1 MLIRLLPLVLLLSTQ
16 PVAQPA
22 RTVTAAGFEI
32 GITSELAGFDLKTS
46 VVKIA
51 DGVDRLDLTLTSRQP
66 AHPPRIALKW
76 RIPSH
81 DVAGH
86 WMTSRVLNKAIR
98 PDWTSGRL
106 QPTMFAKEA
115 PVSTLFSSTNR
126 NVLTFAVSDALN
138 TIQIGSGVREEDGWI
153 YNEVSFFSERHKQ
166 LTDYTASVR
175 IDRRDVPYETALKEV
190 AEWWA
195 AQPGYAPAPVPAA
208 AWGPVYSTW
217 YNYHQSVDSAELVKD
232 LAVAKQLGFESIIVD
247 DGWQT
252 LDTNRGYAFTGDWK
266 PERMTDMKAF
276 VEQSQKL
283 GVKVVLWYAV
293 PFIGKNSSLV
303 SRFRDKSLRFTP
315 TGLAAYTLDPRYPD
329 VREYLIDIYRAALRD
344 WKLDGFK
351 LDFIDRFVADE
362 QTVLDAT
369 SGRDYA
375 SVNEGADRL
384 MTDVIGELRKINPD
398 VMLEFRQPYIGP
410 LIRKYGNMFRASD
423 SPNAYLTNKVKSID
437 LRLLGGSTAVHGDMV
452 MWHESEPV
460 EKAALQLL
468 NILFA
473 VPQVSVKLREIPKD
487 HLAMTRFYL
496 DYYNRNRDVLVKGD
510 IDAPFP
516 TMNYPLVRGYTRDKQ
531 VVALYADVL
540 LSLDGS
546 RPTSRIDIVNAKGSR
561 QVVMS
566 LPQDLGT
573 YRYDV
578 RDCQGRVVKQGQLTL
593 VKGLMELEVP
603 LSGLVSLER
612 VTAASAAARN

>member
-1 MLIRLLPLVLLLSTQ
+1 MLISALPIVLLLS
-16 PVAQPA
+16 AQPS

-32 GITSELAGFDLKTS
+32 GITVDLQGFDLKTD
-46 VVKIA
+46 VVRVG
-51 DGVDRLDLTLTSRQP
+51 DGVERLDLTLTSPRS
-66 AHPPRIALKW
+66 ARPPRIALKW

-153 YNEVSFFSERHKQ
+153 YNEVIFFSEPHKAV
-166 LTDYTASVR
+166 TEYKASVR
-175 IDRRDVPYETALKEV
+175 IDRRDVPYETVLKDV
-190 AEWWA
+190 ADWWA
-195 AQPGYAPAPVPAA
+195 AQPGYAPAPVPSA

-217 YNYHQSVDSAELVKD
+217 YNYHQSVDSAELLKE
-232 LAVAKQLGFESIIVD
+232 LEVAKQLGFESIIVD

-276 VEQSQKL
+276 VEKSQAL
-283 GVKVVLWYAV
+283 GVKVMLWYAV
-293 PFIGKNSSLV
+293 PFVGRNASMAA
-303 SRFRDKSLRFTP
+303 RFKDKSLRFTP
-315 TGLAAYTLDPRYPD
+315 TGLAAYTLDPRYPE
-329 VREYLIDIYRAALRD
+329 VRQYLIDIYRTALRD

-362 QTVLDAT
+362 QTVLEAAD
-369 SGRDYA
+369 GRDFA
-375 SVNEGADRL
+375 SVNEAADRL
-384 MTDVIGELRKINPD
+384 MTDVIAQLRKINPD

-437 LRLLGGSTAVHGDMV
+437 LRLLGGTTAVHGDMI
-452 MWHESEPV
+452 MWHEREPV

-468 NILFA
+468 NILFT

-487 HLAMTRFYL
+487 HLAMTKFYI
-496 DYYNRNRDVLVKGD
+496 DYYNRNRDVLVKGG

-516 TMNYPLVRGYTRDKQ
+516 TLNYPLVRGYGKDKQ
-531 VVALYADVL
+531 IVALYTDVVL
-540 LSLDGS
+540 ALDSS

-561 QVVMS
+561 QVVLS
-566 LPQDLGT
+566 LPKDLGT
-573 YRYDV
+573 YKYDI
-578 RDCQGRVVKQGQLTL
+578 RDCLGRVVKQGTMTLT
-593 VKGLMELEVP
+593 KGLVELDVP
-603 LSGLVSLER
+603 LSGLVSFER
-612 VTAASAAARN
+612 AIAASAPARN

>member
-1 MLIRLLPLVLLLSTQ
+1 MLITLLLLLGTQ
-16 PVAQPA
+16 LPAQPA
-22 RTVTAAGFEI
+22 RTVTVAGFEV
-32 GITSELAGFDLKTS
+32 GITTDLGGFELKTD
-46 VVKIA
+46 VVKIG
-51 DGVDRLDLTLTSRQP
+51 DGVERLDLTLTSPRPTQ
-66 AHPPRIALKW
+66 PPRVALKW
-76 RIPSH
+76 RIASH

-115 PVSTLFSSTNR
+115 PVSALFSSTNR

-153 YNEVSFFSERHKQ
+153 YNEVIFFSERHKQ
-166 LTDYTASVR
+166 VTEYKASVR
-175 IDRRDVPYETALKEV
+175 LDRRNVPYETALKAV

-217 YNYHQSVDSAELVKD
+217 YNYHQSVDSAELLKE
-232 LAVAKQLGFESIIVD
+232 LEVARQLGFESIIVD

-276 VEQSQKL
+276 VERSQQL

-293 PFIGKNSSLV
+293 PFVGKNASMAT
-303 SRFRDKSLRFTP
+303 RFKDKSLRFTP
-315 TGLAAYTLDPRYPD
+315 TGLAAYTLDPRYPE
-329 VREYLIDIYRAALRD
+329 VREYLIDIYRTALRE
-344 WKLDGFK
+344 WKLDGLK

-362 QTVLDAT
+362 QTVLEAVG
-369 SGRDYA
+369 GRDYA

-384 MTDVIGELRKINPD
+384 MTDVIAELKKINPD

-423 SPNAYLTNKVKSID
+423 SPNAYLTNRVKSVD
-437 LRLLGGSTAVHGDMV
+437 LRLLGGTTAVHGDMI
-452 MWHESEPV
+452 MWHETEPV

-468 NILFA
+468 NILFT
-473 VPQVSVKLREIPKD
+473 VPQVSVKLREIPKE

-516 TMNYPLVRGYTRDKQ
+516 SMNYPVVRGYAGDKQ
-531 VVALYADVL
+531 IVALYTDLVL
-540 LSLDGS
+540 TVDRS
-546 RPTSRIDIVNAKGSR
+546 RPTARIDVVNAKGSR
-561 QVVMS
+561 QVVLSM
-566 LPQDLGT
+566 PQDLGT
-573 YRYDV
+573 YRYEI
-578 RDCQGRVVKQGQLTL
+578 RDCLGRTVTQGQTTL
-593 VKGLMELEVP
+593 RKGLVELDVP
-603 LSGLVSLER
+603 LSGLVSFER
-612 VTAASAAARN
+612 VTAASGPARN

>member
-1 MLIRLLPLVLLLSTQ
+1 MLITLLLLLGTQ
-16 PVAQPA
+16 LPAQPA
-22 RTVTAAGFEI
+22 RTVTVAGFEV
-32 GITSELAGFDLKTS
+32 GITTDLGGFELKTD
-46 VVKIA
+46 VVKIG
-51 DGVDRLDLTLTSRQP
+51 DGVERLDLTLTSPRPTQ
-66 AHPPRIALKW
+66 PPRVALKW
-76 RIPSH
+76 RIASH

-115 PVSTLFSSTNR
+115 PVSALFSSTNR

-153 YNEVSFFSERHKQ
+153 YNEVIFFSERHKQ
-166 LTDYTASVR
+166 VTEYKASVR
-175 IDRRDVPYETALKEV
+175 LDRRNVPYETALKAV

-217 YNYHQSVDSAELVKD
+217 YNYHQSVDSAELLKE
-232 LAVAKQLGFESIIVD
+232 LEVARQLGFESIIVD

-276 VEQSQKL
+276 VERSQQL

-293 PFIGKNSSLV
+293 PFVGRNASMAT
-303 SRFRDKSLRFTP
+303 RFKDKSLRFTP
-315 TGLAAYTLDPRYPD
+315 TGLAAYTLDPRYPE
-329 VREYLIDIYRAALRD
+329 VREYLIDIYRTALRE
-344 WKLDGFK
+344 WKLDGLK

-362 QTVLDAT
+362 QTVLEAVG
-369 SGRDYA
+369 GRDYA

-384 MTDVIGELRKINPD
+384 MTDVIAELKKINPD

-423 SPNAYLTNKVKSID
+423 SPNAYLTNRVKSVD
-437 LRLLGGSTAVHGDMV
+437 LRLLGGTTAVHGDMI
-452 MWHESEPV
+452 MWHETEPV

-468 NILFA
+468 NILFT
-473 VPQVSVKLREIPKD
+473 VPQVSVKLREIPKE

-516 TMNYPLVRGYTRDKQ
+516 SMNYPVVRGYAGDKQ
-531 VVALYADVL
+531 IVALYTDLVL
-540 LSLDGS
+540 TVDRS
-546 RPTSRIDIVNAKGSR
+546 RPTARIDVVNAKGSR
-561 QVVMS
+561 QVVLSM
-566 LPQDLGT
+566 PQDLGT
-573 YRYDV
+573 YRYEI
-578 RDCQGRVVKQGQLTL
+578 RDCLGRTVTQGQTTL
-593 VKGLMELEVP
+593 RKGLVELDVP
-603 LSGLVSLER
+603 LSGLVSFER
-612 VTAASAAARN
+612 VTAASGPARN

>member
-1 MLIRLLPLVLLLSTQ
+1 MLITLLLLLGTQ
-16 PVAQPA
+16 LPAQPA
-22 RTVTAAGFEI
+22 RTVTVAGFEV
-32 GITSELAGFDLKTS
+32 GITSDLGGFELKTD
-46 VVKIA
+46 VVKIG
-51 DGVDRLDLTLTSRQP
+51 DGVERLDLTLTSPRPTQ
-66 AHPPRIALKW
+66 PPRVALKW
-76 RIPSH
+76 RIASH

-115 PVSTLFSSTNR
+115 PVSALFSSTNR

-153 YNEVSFFSERHKQ
+153 YNEVIFFSERHKQ
-166 LTDYTASVR
+166 VTEYKASVR
-175 IDRRDVPYETALKEV
+175 LDRRNVPYETALKAV

-217 YNYHQSVDSAELVKD
+217 YNYHQSVDSAELLKE
-232 LAVAKQLGFESIIVD
+232 LEVARQLGFESIIVD

-276 VEQSQKL
+276 VERSQQL

-293 PFIGKNSSLV
+293 PFVGKNASMAT
-303 SRFRDKSLRFTP
+303 RFKDKSLRFTP
-315 TGLAAYTLDPRYPD
+315 TGLAAYTLDPRYPE
-329 VREYLIDIYRAALRD
+329 VREYLIDIYRTALRE
-344 WKLDGFK
+344 WKLDGLK

-362 QTVLDAT
+362 QTVLEAVG
-369 SGRDYA
+369 GRDYA

-384 MTDVIGELRKINPD
+384 MTDVIAELKKINPD

-423 SPNAYLTNKVKSID
+423 SPNAYLTNRVKSVD
-437 LRLLGGSTAVHGDMV
+437 LRLLGGTTAVHGDMI
-452 MWHESEPV
+452 MWHETEPV

-468 NILFA
+468 NILFT
-473 VPQVSVKLREIPKD
+473 VPQVSVKLREIPKE

-516 TMNYPLVRGYTRDKQ
+516 SMNYPVVRGYAGDKQ
-531 VVALYADVL
+531 IVALYTDLVL
-540 LSLDGS
+540 TVDRS
-546 RPTSRIDIVNAKGSR
+546 RPTARIDVVNAKGSR
-561 QVVMS
+561 QVVLSM
-566 LPQDLGT
+566 PQDLGT
-573 YRYDV
+573 YRYEI
-578 RDCQGRVVKQGQLTL
+578 RDCLGRTVTQGQTTL
-593 VKGLMELEVP
+593 RKGLVELDVP
-603 LSGLVSLER
+603 LSGLVSFER
-612 VTAASAAARN
+612 VTAASGPARN

>member
-1 MLIRLLPLVLLLSTQ
+1 MLISALPILLLLS
-16 PVAQPA
+16 AQPS

-32 GITSELAGFDLKTS
+32 GITVDLQGFDLKTD
-46 VVKIA
+46 VVRVG
-51 DGVDRLDLTLTSRQP
+51 DGVERLDLTLASPRS
-66 AHPPRIALKW
+66 ARPPRIALKW

-153 YNEVSFFSERHKQ
+153 YNEVIFFSEPHKAV
-166 LTDYTASVR
+166 TEYKASVR
-175 IDRRDVPYETALKEV
+175 IDRRDVPYETVLKDV
-190 AEWWA
+190 ADWWA
-195 AQPGYAPAPVPAA
+195 AQPGYAPAPVPSA

-217 YNYHQSVDSAELVKD
+217 YNYHQSVDSAELLKE
-232 LAVAKQLGFESIIVD
+232 LEVAKQLGFESIIVD

-276 VEQSQKL
+276 VEKSQAL
-283 GVKVVLWYAV
+283 GVKVMLWYAV
-293 PFIGKNSSLV
+293 PFVGRNASMAA
-303 SRFRDKSLRFTP
+303 RFKDKSLRFTP
-315 TGLAAYTLDPRYPD
+315 TGLAAYTLDPRYPE
-329 VREYLIDIYRAALRD
+329 VRQYLIDIYRTALRD

-362 QTVLDAT
+362 QTVMEAT
-369 SGRDYA
+369 DGRDYA
-375 SVNEGADRL
+375 SVNEAADRL

-423 SPNAYLTNKVKSID
+423 SPNAYVTNKVKSID
-437 LRLLGGSTAVHGDMV
+437 LRLLGGTTAVHGDMI
-452 MWHESEPV
+452 MWHEREPV

-468 NILFA
+468 NILFT

-487 HLAMTRFYL
+487 HLAMTKFYI
-496 DYYNRNRDVLVKGD
+496 DYYNRNRDVLVKGG

-516 TMNYPLVRGYTRDKQ
+516 TLNYPLVRGYGKDKQ
-531 VVALYADVL
+531 IVALYTDVVL
-540 LSLDGS
+540 ALDSS

-561 QVVMS
+561 QVVLS
-566 LPQDLGT
+566 LPKDLGT
-573 YRYDV
+573 YKYDI
-578 RDCQGRVVKQGQLTL
+578 RDCLGRVVKQGTMTLT
-593 VKGLMELEVP
+593 KGLVELDVP
-603 LSGLVSLER
+603 LSGLVSFER
-612 VTAASAAARN
+612 AIAASAPARN

>member
-1 MLIRLLPLVLLLSTQ
+1 MLISALPIVLLLSVQ
-16 PVAQPA
+16 PS
-22 RTVTAAGFEI
+22 RTVTAGGTEI
-32 GITSELAGFDLKTS
+32 GIIADLQGFALKTD
-46 VVKIA
+46 VVRVA
-51 DGVDRLDLTLTSRQP
+51 DGVERLDLTLTSPRS
-66 AHPPRIALKW
+66 ARPPRIALKW

-115 PVSTLFSSTNR
+115 PVSTLFSSTNH

-153 YNEVSFFSERHKQ
+153 YNEVIFFSEPHKAV
-166 LTDYTASVR
+166 TEYKAAVR
-175 IDRRDVPYETALKEV
+175 IDRRDVPYETALKDV

-217 YNYHQSVDSAELVKD
+217 YNYHQSVDSAELLKE
-232 LAVAKQLGFESIIVD
+232 LEVAKQLGFESIIVD

-276 VEQSQKL
+276 VEKSQAL

-293 PFIGKNSSLV
+293 PFVGRNASMAA
-303 SRFRDKSLRFTP
+303 RFKDKSLRFTP
-315 TGLAAYTLDPRYPD
+315 TGLAAYTLDPRYPE
-329 VREYLIDIYRAALRD
+329 VRQYLIDIYRNAMRD

-362 QTVLDAT
+362 QTVLEAAD
-369 SGRDYA
+369 GRDFA
-375 SVNEGADRL
+375 SVNEAADRL

-437 LRLLGGSTAVHGDMV
+437 LRLLGGTTAVHGDMI
-452 MWHESEPV
+452 MWHEREPV

-468 NILFA
+468 NILFT

-487 HLAMTRFYL
+487 HLAMTKFYI
-496 DYYNRNRDVLVKGD
+496 DYYNRNRDVLVKGA

-516 TMNYPLVRGYTRDKQ
+516 TLNYPLVRGYGRDKQ
-531 VVALYADVL
+531 IVALYTDVVL
-540 LSLDGS
+540 ALDSS

-561 QVVMS
+561 QVVLS
-566 LPQDLGT
+566 LPKDLGT
-573 YRYDV
+573 YKYEI
-578 RDCQGRVVKQGQLTL
+578 RDCLGRVIKQGTMTLT
-593 VKGLMELEVP
+593 KGLVELDVP
-603 LSGLVSLER
+603 LSGLVSFER
-612 VTAASAAARN
+612 AIAASAPARN

>member
-1 MLIRLLPLVLLLSTQ
+1 MLIRALPFLLLLT
-16 PVAQPA
+16 AQPQPS
-22 RTVTAAGFEI
+22 RSVTAAGFEI
-32 GITSELAGFDLKTS
+32 GITADLQGFVLKTD
-46 VVKIA
+46 VVRVA
-51 DGVDRLDLTLTSRQP
+51 DGVERLDLTLTSPRS
-66 AHPPRIALKW
+66 AKPPRIALKW

-153 YNEVSFFSERHKQ
+153 YNEVIFFSEPHKAV
-166 LTDYTASVR
+166 TEYKASVR
-175 IDRRDVPYETALKEV
+175 IDRRDVPYETALKDG
-190 AEWWA
+190 ADWWA
-195 AQPGYAPAPVPAA
+195 AQPGYAPAPVPPA

-217 YNYHQSVDSAELVKD
+217 YNYHQSVDSAELLKE
-232 LAVAKQLGFESIIVD
+232 LEVAKQLGFESIIVD

-266 PERMTDMKAF
+266 PERMADMKAF
-276 VEQSQKL
+276 VEKSQAL

-293 PFIGKNSSLV
+293 PFVGRNSSMAA
-303 SRFRDKSLRFTP
+303 RFKDKSLRFTP
-315 TGLAAYTLDPRYPD
+315 TGLAAYTLDPRYPE
-329 VREYLIDIYRAALRD
+329 VRQYLIDIYRNALRD

-362 QTVLDAT
+362 QTVLEAAD
-369 SGRDYA
+369 GRDYA
-375 SVNEGADRL
+375 SVNEAADRL

-437 LRLLGGSTAVHGDMV
+437 LRLLGGTTAVHGDMI
-452 MWHESEPV
+452 MWHEREPV

-468 NILFA
+468 NILFT

-487 HLAMTRFYL
+487 HLAMTKFYI
-496 DYYNRNRDVLVKGD
+496 DYYNRNRDVLVKGG

-516 TMNYPLVRGYTRDKQ
+516 TLNYPLVRGYGTDKQ
-531 VVALYADVL
+531 IVALYTDLVL
-540 LSLDGS
+540 ALDPS

-561 QVVMS
+561 QVVLSM
-566 LPQDLGT
+566 PKDLGT
-573 YRYDV
+573 YKYDI
-578 RDCQGRVVKQGQLTL
+578 RDCLGRVVKQGTMTLT
-593 VKGLMELEVP
+593 KGLVELDVP
-603 LSGLVSLER
+603 LSGLVPFER
-612 VTAASAAARN
+612 ATAASAPARN

>member
-1 MLIRLLPLVLLLSTQ
+1 MLISALPIVLLLS
-16 PVAQPA
+16 AQPS

-32 GITSELAGFDLKTS
+32 GITVDLQGFDLKTD
-46 VVKIA
+46 VVRVG
-51 DGVDRLDLTLTSRQP
+51 DGVERLDLTLTSPRS
-66 AHPPRIALKW
+66 ARPPRIALKW

-153 YNEVSFFSERHKQ
+153 YNEVIFFSEPHKAV
-166 LTDYTASVR
+166 TEYKASVR
-175 IDRRDVPYETALKEV
+175 IDRRDVPYETVLKDV
-190 AEWWA
+190 ADWWA
-195 AQPGYAPAPVPAA
+195 AQPGYAPAPVPSA

-217 YNYHQSVDSAELVKD
+217 YNYHQSVDSAELLKE
-232 LAVAKQLGFESIIVD
+232 LEVAKQLGFESIIVD

-276 VEQSQKL
+276 VEKSQAL
-283 GVKVVLWYAV
+283 GVKVMLWYAV
-293 PFIGKNSSLV
+293 PFVGRNASMAA
-303 SRFRDKSLRFTP
+303 RFKDKSLRFTP
-315 TGLAAYTLDPRYPD
+315 TGLAAYTLDPRYPE
-329 VREYLIDIYRAALRD
+329 VRQYLIDIYRTALRD

-362 QTVLDAT
+362 QTVLEAAD
-369 SGRDYA
+369 GRDFA
-375 SVNEGADRL
+375 SVNEAADRL
-384 MTDVIGELRKINPD
+384 MTDVIAQLRKINPD

-423 SPNAYLTNKVKSID
+423 SPNAYVTNKVKSID
-437 LRLLGGSTAVHGDMV
+437 LRLLGGTTAVHGDMI
-452 MWHESEPV
+452 MWHEREPV
-460 EKAALQLL
+460 EQAALQLL
-468 NILFA
+468 NILFT

-487 HLAMTRFYL
+487 HLAMTKFYI
-496 DYYNRNRDVLVKGD
+496 DYYNRNRDVLVKGG

-516 TMNYPLVRGYTRDKQ
+516 TLNYPLVRGYGKDKQ
-531 VVALYADVL
+531 IVALYTDVVL
-540 LSLDGS
+540 ALDSS

-561 QVVMS
+561 QVVLS
-566 LPQDLGT
+566 LLKDLGT
-573 YRYDV
+573 YKYDI
-578 RDCQGRVVKQGQLTL
+578 RNCLGRVVKQGTITLT
-593 VKGLMELEVP
+593 KGLVELDVP
-603 LSGLVSLER
+603 LSGLVSFER
-612 VTAASAAARN
+612 AIAASAPARN

>member
-1 MLIRLLPLVLLLSTQ
+1 MLIRALPVVWLLTAQLQ
-16 PVAQPA
+16 PS
-22 RTVTAAGFEI
+22 RTVTAAGFDI
-32 GITSELAGFDLKTS
+32 AITADLQGFDLQTD
-46 VVKIA
+46 VVRVA
-51 DGVDRLDLTLTSRQP
+51 QGVERLDLTLTSPR
-66 AHPPRIALKW
+66 AARPPRIALKW

-115 PVSTLFSSTNR
+115 PVSALFSSTNR

-153 YNEVSFFSERHKQ
+153 YNEVSFFSEPHKAVAE
-166 LTDYTASVR
+166 YKASVR
-175 IDRRDVPYETALKEV
+175 IDRRDVPYETALKDV

-217 YNYHQSVDSAELVKD
+217 YNYHQSVDSAEL
-232 LAVAKQLGFESIIVD
+232 LRELEVAKQLGFESIIVD

-276 VEQSQKL
+276 VERSQAL

-293 PFIGKNSSLV
+293 PFVGSKSSMAV
-303 SRFRDKSLRFTP
+303 RFKDKALRFTP
-315 TGLAAYTLDPRYPD
+315 TGLAAYTLDPRYPE
-329 VREYLIDIYRAALRD
+329 VRQYLIDIYRTAMRD

-362 QTVLDAT
+362 QTVLEAGD
-369 SGRDYA
+369 GRDYA
-375 SVNEGADRL
+375 SVNEAADRL
-384 MTDVIGELRKINPD
+384 MTDVIGELRKINPG

-437 LRLLGGSTAVHGDMV
+437 LRLLGGTTAVHGDMV
-452 MWHESEPV
+452 MWHDREPV

-468 NILFA
+468 NILFT
-473 VPQVSVKLREIPKD
+473 VPQVSVKLRQIPKD
-487 HLAMTRFYL
+487 HLAMTKFYI
-496 DYYNRNRDVLVKGD
+496 DYYNRNRDVLVKGG

-516 TMNYPLVRGYTRDKQ
+516 MLNYPLVRGYAKDKQ
-531 VVALYADVL
+531 IVALYTDLVL
-540 LSLDGS
+540 ALDSS

-561 QVVMS
+561 QVVLS

-573 YRYDV
+573 YRYDI
-578 RDCQGRVVKQGQLTL
+578 RDCLGRVVKQGTMTL
-593 VKGLMELEVP
+593 AKGLVELDVP
-603 LSGLVSLER
+603 LSGLVSFER
-612 VTAASAAARN
+612 ATAASPGSRN

>member
-1 MLIRLLPLVLLLSTQ
+1 MLISALPIVLLLS
-16 PVAQPA
+16 AQPS

-32 GITSELAGFDLKTS
+32 GITVDLQGFDLKTD
-46 VVKIA
+46 VVRVG
-51 DGVDRLDLTLTSRQP
+51 DGVERLDLTLTSPRS
-66 AHPPRIALKW
+66 ARPPRIALKW

-153 YNEVSFFSERHKQ
+153 YNEVIFFSEPHKAV
-166 LTDYTASVR
+166 TEYKASVR
-175 IDRRDVPYETALKEV
+175 IDRRDVPYETVLKDV
-190 AEWWA
+190 ADWWA
-195 AQPGYAPAPVPAA
+195 AQPGYAPAPVPSA

-217 YNYHQSVDSAELVKD
+217 YNYHQSVDSAELLKE
-232 LAVAKQLGFESIIVD
+232 LEVAKQLGFESIIVD

-276 VEQSQKL
+276 VEKSQAL
-283 GVKVVLWYAV
+283 GVKVMLWYAV
-293 PFIGKNSSLV
+293 PFVGRNASMAA
-303 SRFRDKSLRFTP
+303 RFKDKSLRFTP
-315 TGLAAYTLDPRYPD
+315 TGLAAYTLDPRYPE
-329 VREYLIDIYRAALRD
+329 VRQYLIDIYRTALRD

-362 QTVLDAT
+362 QTVLEAAD
-369 SGRDYA
+369 GRDFA
-375 SVNEGADRL
+375 SVNEAADRL
-384 MTDVIGELRKINPD
+384 MTDVIAQLRKINPD

-423 SPNAYLTNKVKSID
+423 SPNAYVTNKVKSID
-437 LRLLGGSTAVHGDMV
+437 LRLLGGTTAVHGDMI
-452 MWHESEPV
+452 MWHEREPV
-460 EKAALQLL
+460 EQAALQLL
-468 NILFA
+468 NILFT

-487 HLAMTRFYL
+487 HLAMTKFYI
-496 DYYNRNRDVLVKGD
+496 DYYNRNRDVLVKGG

-516 TMNYPLVRGYTRDKQ
+516 TLNYPMVRGYGKDKQ
-531 VVALYADVL
+531 IVALYTDVVL
-540 LSLDGS
+540 ALDSS

-561 QVVMS
+561 QVVLS
-566 LPQDLGT
+566 LLKDLGT
-573 YRYDV
+573 YKYDI
-578 RDCQGRVVKQGQLTL
+578 RNCLGRVVKQGTITLT
-593 VKGLMELEVP
+593 KGLVELDVP
-603 LSGLVSLER
+603 LSGLVSFER
-612 VTAASAAARN
+612 AIAASAPARN